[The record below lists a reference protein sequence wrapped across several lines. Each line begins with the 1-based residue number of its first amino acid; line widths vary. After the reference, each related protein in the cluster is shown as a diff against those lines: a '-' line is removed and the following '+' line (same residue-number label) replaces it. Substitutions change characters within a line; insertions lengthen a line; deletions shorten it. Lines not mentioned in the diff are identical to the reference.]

1 MLLRPL
7 VKTQYRLSKFTTNH
21 YTLFHYFHTATPTFS
36 PNNPPTTAKMPSYI
50 VSMPHSRLT
59 LPTRLLL
66 TCSPCQV
73 TLKDTATDE
82 EIAKTKEDVK
92 AQGGKIGHEY
102 TLIKAFQYDSLRLQ
116 NETQELTLSFQP
128 QGHLSRG
135 LCFHP

>member
-7 VKTQYRLSKFTTNH
+7 LETQYRLSKFTTNH
-21 YTLFHYFHTATPTFS
+21 YTLFQHFHTATPTFS

-50 VSMPHSRLT
+50 
-59 LPTRLLL
+59 
-66 TCSPCQV
+66 V

-102 TLIKAFQYDSLRLQ
+102 TLIKAFQAIYPEGAVFTLENHEHVKGVEADQEVR
-116 NETQELTLSFQP
+116 TQ
-128 QGHLSRG
+128 
-135 LCFHP
+135 